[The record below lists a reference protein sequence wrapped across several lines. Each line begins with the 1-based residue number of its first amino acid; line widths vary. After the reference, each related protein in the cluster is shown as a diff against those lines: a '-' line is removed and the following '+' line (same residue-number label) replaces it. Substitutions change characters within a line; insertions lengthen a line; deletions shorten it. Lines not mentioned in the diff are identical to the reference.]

1 MQDRQHKYLL
11 FRLYGAM
18 ASWGGIAVG
27 EFRPSQMQPT
37 RSAVLGLLAAALGI
51 RRDQESA
58 LHELSEL
65 ATFAARLDLPGNSL
79 RDYHTIQ
86 APSSGKQV
94 FRTRRDEV
102 NQTKLNTILSSR
114 DYRTDSGATIALQ
127 AHESAQN
134 RVYEWQSALRQPALP
149 LYLGRKSCPLALPT
163 DPTVVEA
170 AHFAEAFA
178 QYPGCEQQLN
188 IQTQI
193 KPGLQVRFFW
203 EGNDASLNGQVN
215 MTAPQHDRLI
225 NRQRWQFL
233 QRDEH
238 QSSFSRHAEAE
249 PNTESKEA

>member
-1 MQDRQHKYLL
+1 MQDLRHHYLL

-27 EFRPSQMQPT
+27 EFRSSQMQPT

-58 LHELSEL
+58 IHALSEQV
-65 ATFAARLDLPGNSL
+65 TFAVRLDLPGNSL

-86 APSSGKQV
+86 TPSAEKRV
-94 FRTRRDEV
+94 FRTRREEV
-102 NQTKLNTILSSR
+102 EQGTLNTILSSR

-127 AHESAQN
+127 VHESAQH
-134 RVYEWQSALRQPALP
+134 RVYGWQSALRQPALP

-188 IQTQI
+188 IESQI
-193 KPGLQVRFFW
+193 KPGSQVRFFW
-203 EGNDASLNGQVN
+203 EGSDTSLNGQVN
-215 MTAPQHDRLI
+215 MTAPQHDLLI
-225 NRQRWQFL
+225 NRRRWQFL
-233 QRDEH
+233 PRDEH
-238 QSSFSRHAEAE
+238 QSSFLRHADAE
-249 PNTESKEA
+249 PNADGEEA